1 MNMKYSEATK
11 QLEDAGFSIE
21 QNYRGC
27 NDYDISTIVPDRIVA
42 TVKMDIRGVID
53 TSFDGFLSLTD
64 EDKDLILDVG
74 YALAKTHPVDRE
86 DTKYVIK
93 LNNMLYFAG
102 YDDVRVLSV
111 LDDNPGAILYAK
123 VYTNYTEA
131 KMVADTLCGS
141 VEVPD
146 L

>member
-1 MNMKYSEATK
+1 MKYSEATK
-11 QLEDAGFSIE
+11 QLEDARFSVE

-27 NDYDISTIVPDRIVA
+27 NDYDISTNVPDRIVA

-74 YALAKTHPVDRE
+74 YALAKTHLVDRE
-86 DTKYVIK
+86 DTKYVVK

-102 YDDVRVLSV
+102 YDDVRVLS
-111 LDDNPGAILYAK
+111 
-123 VYTNYTEA
+123 
-131 KMVADTLCGS
+131 
-141 VEVPD
+141 
-146 L
+146 

>member
-1 MNMKYSEATK
+1 MKYSEATK
-11 QLEDAGFSIE
+11 QLEGLGFYTEWSFG
-21 QNYRGC
+21 Y
-27 NDYDISTIVPDRIVA
+27 YDVRQIDSESLVA
-42 TVKMDIRGVID
+42 TINLATRGSIGTDYEGFTLLTFESQDALLDII
-53 TSFDGFLSLTD
+53 
-64 EDKDLILDVG
+64 I
-74 YALAKTHPVDRE
+74 ALAKTHPVDRE

-93 LNNMLYFAG
+93 LNDMLYFAG
-102 YDDVRVLSV
+102 YNDVRVLSV

>member
-1 MNMKYSEATK
+1 MKYSEADK
-11 QLEDAGFSIE
+11 KLKDAGFYTEKI
-21 QNYRGC
+21 NG
-27 NDYDISTIVPDRIVA
+27 DYDISRCSSDEIVA
-42 TVKMDIRGVID
+42 TIDMDIRGAIK
-53 TSFDGFLSLTD
+53 TGYYGFTGLTED
-64 EDKDLILDVG
+64 DKDLILDVG
-74 YALAKTHPVDRE
+74 VALAKTHPVDRE
-86 DTKYVIK
+86 DTKYVVK

>member
-1 MNMKYSEATK
+1 MKYSEATK
-11 QLEDAGFSIE
+11 QLEGLGFYTDWSFRCYNVRQIDSE
-21 QNYRGC
+21 
-27 NDYDISTIVPDRIVA
+27 SLVA
-42 TVKMDIRGVID
+42 TIKLTTRGSID
-53 TSFDGFLSLTD
+53 TDYEGFTLLTFESQD
-64 EDKDLILDVG
+64 ALLDIII
-74 YALAKTHPVDRE
+74 ALAKTHPVDRE

-93 LNNMLYFAG
+93 LNDMLYFAG
-102 YDDVRVLSV
+102 YNDVRVLSV